1 MIAEDRCD
9 TSLLGGGCDTAGRK
23 RGRAFT
29 ATEPGP
35 ILPQGQGCEQ
45 RATALC
51 TLFFAYAHWLG
62 YMQGLS
68 AIAVEQ
74 ESQLA
79 QADAVYRSV
88 RHGRYGSAVGTA

>member
-1 MIAEDRCD
+1 
-9 TSLLGGGCDTAGRK
+9 
-23 RGRAFT
+23 
-29 ATEPGP
+29 
-35 ILPQGQGCEQ
+35 
-45 RATALC
+45 
-51 TLFFAYAHWLG
+51 
-62 YMQGLS
+62 MQGLS